1 MFFEDVLRDFFGI
14 GTHSRKELTEK
25 VAHAATGLDFEMAIA
40 AHENWMLR
48 LQAFLEG
55 TSTEVFAS
63 EQICF
68 DDRCDLGKWIYST
81 GRAKLGSFPGFT
93 ALQGHHK
100 MFHYAA
106 SNVVALAQA
115 AKPMKPTKCWKCS
128 LPSTRRKWCVT
139 CNISAPWCARPGKA
153 APTPATEPLAPRA
166 FTLALL
172 APVGSAP
179 RAGLARRRA
188 ALAQSP
194 ESQNRVPPKSASA
207 VRALRG
213 CWVPR

>member
-1 MFFEDVLRDFFGI
+1 MFFENVLRDFFGI

-40 AHENWMLR
+40 AHENWKLR

-106 SNVVALAQA
+106 SNVVALA
-115 AKPMKPTKCWKCS
+115 
-128 LPSTRRKWCVT
+128 
-139 CNISAPWCARPGKA
+139 
-153 APTPATEPLAPRA
+153 
-166 FTLALL
+166 
-172 APVGSAP
+172 
-179 RAGLARRRA
+179 
-188 ALAQSP
+188 LAQAGKTD
-194 ESQNRVPPKSASA
+194 EAHKMLEVQFAQHSAEVARDLQHLSA
-207 VRALRG
+207 MVREAGEDR
-213 CWVPR
+213 PDTRH

>member
-1 MFFEDVLRDFFGI
+1 MFFENVLRDFFGI

-40 AHENWMLR
+40 AHENWKLR

-81 GRAKLGSFPGFT
+81 GRAQLGTFPGFT
-93 ALQGHHK
+93 ALMGNHK

-115 AKPMKPTKCWKCS
+115 
-128 LPSTRRKWCVT
+128 
-139 CNISAPWCARPGKA
+139 GKFDEA
-153 APTPATEPLAPRA
+153 EKILVMQ
-166 FTLALL
+166 F
-172 APVGSAP
+172 
-179 RAGLARRRA
+179 
-188 ALAQSP
+188 
-194 ESQNRVPPKSASA
+194 SQHSSEV
-207 VRALRG
+207 VRELQILRSI
-213 CWVPR
+213 VRDSDD

>member
-1 MFFEDVLRDFFGI
+1 MVKQGFPLICSTTCRVPTMFFENVLRDFFGI

-40 AHENWMLR
+40 AHENWKLR

-106 SNVVALAQA
+106 SNVVALPRR

-139 CNISAPWCARPGKA
+139 CNISAPWCARPGKT
-153 APTPATEPLAPRA
+153 APTPATEPLAPPGLHSRA
-166 FTLALL
+166 SCSCGVCASRW
-172 APVGSAP
+172 ACA
-179 RAGLARRRA
+179 AARSTCPIA
-188 ALAQSP
+188 
-194 ESQNRVPPKSASA
+194 
-207 VRALRG
+207 
-213 CWVPR
+213 

>member
-1 MFFEDVLRDFFGI
+1 MFCATFLASEHI
-14 GTHSRKELTEK
+14 PEKELTEK

-40 AHENWMLR
+40 GHGGSCVCKP
-48 LQAFLEG
+48 FLEG

-115 AKPMKPTKCWKCS
+115 GKTDEAHKMLEVQFAQHSAEVARDLQHLSAMVREAGEDRPD
-128 LPSTRRKWCVT
+128 TRH
-139 CNISAPWCARPGKA
+139 
-153 APTPATEPLAPRA
+153 
-166 FTLALL
+166 
-172 APVGSAP
+172 
-179 RAGLARRRA
+179 
-188 ALAQSP
+188 
-194 ESQNRVPPKSASA
+194 
-207 VRALRG
+207 
-213 CWVPR
+213 

>member
-1 MFFEDVLRDFFGI
+1 MFFENVLRDFFGI

-40 AHENWMLR
+40 GHENWKLR

-106 SNVVALAQA
+106 SNVVSLNQAGKNDDARKMLDNQFNHFSEQVVDILTAL
-115 AKPMKPTKCWKCS
+115 
-128 LPSTRRKWCVT
+128 RK
-139 CNISAPWCARPGKA
+139 ISASRK
-153 APTPATEPLAPRA
+153 PR
-166 FTLALL
+166 
-172 APVGSAP
+172 
-179 RAGLARRRA
+179 
-188 ALAQSP
+188 
-194 ESQNRVPPKSASA
+194 
-207 VRALRG
+207 
-213 CWVPR
+213 

>member
-1 MFFEDVLRDFFGI
+1 MFFENVLRDFFGI

-25 VAHAATGLDFEMAIA
+25 VAHAAAGLDFEMAIA
-40 AHENWMLR
+40 AHENWKLR

-115 AKPMKPTKCWKCS
+115 GKTDEAHKMLEVQFAQHSAEVVRDLQHLSAMVREAGEDRPD
-128 LPSTRRKWCVT
+128 TRH
-139 CNISAPWCARPGKA
+139 
-153 APTPATEPLAPRA
+153 
-166 FTLALL
+166 
-172 APVGSAP
+172 
-179 RAGLARRRA
+179 
-188 ALAQSP
+188 
-194 ESQNRVPPKSASA
+194 
-207 VRALRG
+207 
-213 CWVPR
+213 